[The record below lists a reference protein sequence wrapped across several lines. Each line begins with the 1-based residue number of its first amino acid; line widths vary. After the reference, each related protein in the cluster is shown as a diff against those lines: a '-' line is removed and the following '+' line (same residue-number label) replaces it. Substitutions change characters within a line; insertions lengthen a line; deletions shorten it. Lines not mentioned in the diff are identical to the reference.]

1 MNELRCPPYRTAR
14 ELKQSMNEKIVIN
27 KLLADAYRASAK
39 NIEKQ
44 IQILDR
50 FIKLLEERGIGNE
63 ESGN

>member
-1 MNELRCPPYRTAR
+1 
-14 ELKQSMNEKIVIN
+14 MNEKIVIN

-63 ESGN
+63 ESDN